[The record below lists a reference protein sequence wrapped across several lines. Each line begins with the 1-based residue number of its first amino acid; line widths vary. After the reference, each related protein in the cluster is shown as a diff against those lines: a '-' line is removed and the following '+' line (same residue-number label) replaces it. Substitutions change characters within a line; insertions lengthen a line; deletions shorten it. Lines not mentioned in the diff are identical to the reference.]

1 MKYFETYG
9 EIVNELSTLTF
20 TVMADQGDMTKT
32 DQGESIVM
40 AENLDKT
47 EVKNGNGTTHTSNQ
61 KPKEGTCNTES
72 KKDLMY
78 GTKADQGEC
87 IVSAEGCLD
96 KTEVKNGDGT
106 THTPNKKP
114 REDTWNTESKNK
126 DLMYGTKADQGEC
139 IVKAEYLDIR
149 EVKKW
154 DGTTHTPKGKLLGGR
169 NKNKDRPAPMKFSK
183 SSKLCGYLNNRQE
196 GDAKKEC
203 TFPNCAFQHDPEK
216 YLESKLPDIA
226 ETCHVFQT
234 YGICEN
240 GLACRFA
247 SSHIKDKK
255 YNVVNKEV
263 CKDGKTYRS
272 HETNHCSFDLKM
284 DLRKKNYEFTTDSIV
299 NKIYNERADD
309 IKQRE
314 IKEKEERNKKND
326 ENKNDEPESK
336 KMKIEEPESK
346 KIEESESKKMEIES
360 EHDQIET
367 KEKRIP
373 KKKIDW
379 ENKLYLA
386 PLTTVGNLPFRRICK
401 KYGADITCGEMA
413 MTQQLLQGIILR
425 NYVFG

>member
-1 MKYFETYG
+1 
-9 EIVNELSTLTF
+9 
-20 TVMADQGDMTKT
+20 MADQGDVTKT

-47 EVKNGNGTTHTSNQ
+47 EVKNGNGTTHTPNQ
-61 KPKEGTCNTES
+61 KPKEDTWNTES

-78 GTKADQGEC
+78 GTK
-87 IVSAEGCLD
+87 
-96 KTEVKNGDGT
+96 T
-106 THTPNKKP
+106 
-114 REDTWNTESKNK
+114 
-126 DLMYGTKADQGEC
+126 DQGEC
-139 IVKAEYLDIR
+139 IVKAEYLNIK
-149 EVKKW
+149 EVKNG
-154 DGTTHTPKGKLLGGR
+154 DGTAHTPKEKLKGGR

-196 GDAKKEC
+196 ADEKKEC
-203 TFPNCAFQHDPEK
+203 SFPNCAFQHDPEK

-284 DLRKKNYEFTTDSIV
+284 DLRKKNYEFTTDAIV
-299 NKIYNERADD
+299 NKIYNERAD
-309 IKQRE
+309 E
-314 IKEKEERNKKND
+314 IKERVDGGNRNDKPGSKKV
-326 ENKNDEPESK
+326 EIQEPESK
-336 KMKIEEPESK
+336 EIENEEPESK
-346 KIEESESKKMEIES
+346 KIKIEE

-367 KEKRIP
+367 KEKREP

-413 MTQQLLQGIILR
+413 MTQQLLQGMDIFMQTFRLE
-425 NYVFG
+425 